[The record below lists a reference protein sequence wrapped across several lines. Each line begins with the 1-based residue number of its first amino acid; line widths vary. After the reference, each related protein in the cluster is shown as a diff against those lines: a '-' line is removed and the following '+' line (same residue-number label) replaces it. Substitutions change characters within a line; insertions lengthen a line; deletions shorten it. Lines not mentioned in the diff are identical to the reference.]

1 MHDCGTP
8 AIDGCSLRDGS
19 DAERI
24 VLRTYVLLPLL
35 PQQEDGTW
43 VAPLKKFKACELRL
57 VESVP
62 QIPGQPVF
70 RVELFDSR
78 NQCSVESW
86 ACEEVEDAVA
96 AYEAMI
102 PLAEAFA
109 AHPLNPTDQIVLHA
123 FGPSIVRRA
132 SPTIRG

>member
-1 MHDCGTP
+1 MYDCGTR

-19 DAERI
+19 HAESI

-35 PQQEDGTW
+35 SQQKDGTW

-62 QIPGQPVF
+62 QIPGHPIF

-78 NQCSVESW
+78 TQCPVESR

-102 PLAEAFA
+102 PLAEAYA
-109 AHPLNPTDQIVLHA
+109 ARPLP
-123 FGPSIVRRA
+123 
-132 SPTIRG
+132 